1 MGPEWQKKKR
11 KLELGLAG
19 DGSRTQGRTQA
30 GRTPEAG
37 VTWSV
42 SRTSASVRGDAAEHR
57 RRSSEER
64 SSFRDPAQVA
74 GGIVTIV
81 IGIVL
86 YIVSVNGVV
95 ITLTATISGVLA
107 GSLVA
112 RGLELHWRRRS
123 QRSLRV
129 NSTPIALLAVSR
141 TAKPGHRSSSRKR
154 IRTLR

>member
-1 MGPEWQKKKR
+1 VTEAERKAGR
-11 KLELGLAG
+11 KLAVRQRLASHG
-19 DGSRTQGRTQA
+19 TSLEPLPPYEE
-30 GRTPEAG
+30 TPLSIVGEAA
-37 VTWSV
+37 
-42 SRTSASVRGDAAEHR
+42 RSA
-57 RRSSEER
+57 RRSAI
-64 SSFRDPAQVA
+64 PAQVA